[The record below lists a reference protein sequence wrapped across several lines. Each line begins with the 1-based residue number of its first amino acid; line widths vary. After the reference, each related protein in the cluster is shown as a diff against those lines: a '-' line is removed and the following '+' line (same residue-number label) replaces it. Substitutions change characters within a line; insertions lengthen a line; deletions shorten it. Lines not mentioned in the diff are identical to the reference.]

1 MRSYIALAYAVNILD
16 ARGAIYYA
24 SNIESPQGFFI
35 YRTSFM
41 TSPFTYLK
49 HVREEF
55 THIVWPTTKT
65 AVSHTLVVIFI
76 ALAIALLVGLLD
88 YVFGLVVSYFAG
100 A

>member
-1 MRSYIALAYAVNILD
+1 
-16 ARGAIYYA
+16 
-24 SNIESPQGFFI
+24 
-35 YRTSFM
+35 M

-55 THIVWPTTKT
+55 THIVWPSNRT
-65 AVSHTLVVIFI
+65 ALSHTLVVIFI

-88 YVFGLVVSYFAG
+88 FAFGLVVSHFAI